1 MKVKIEGLD
10 CPNCAKALE
19 NHINKLESVKS
30 AKINFLKSTLEF
42 ESDDEDRAVQDI
54 IILTKNIEPDAKII
68 TKNTKKRQK
77 SIIFDLILLIF
88 GISLGCVC
96 LWVNLPVWLFWSLF
110 AISAIMLG
118 YKTFYKAVVLLFKGT
133 INENLLVTISVIGAT
148 LLGEYME
155 GLMVIALYSIG
166 KFLEGLVLNKSK
178 KSIEEL
184 TNFKPEFAVVLKDND
199 KVKVLPSEV
208 KVGDILIV
216 CPGERIALDG
226 EVLDG
231 GASLDM
237 QSLTG
242 ESIPKHVSFGEEVL
256 SGAIVLDGVLK
267 IKVNKEYEQSTV
279 NTIINLI
286 ETASDKKSKTE
297 TFISKITKWYTLGV
311 IVLAVVVFGLVYA
324 ITQNFNTA
332 IYRGLIFLVVSC
344 PCAFAISVPLSY
356 FSGLGNASKNGILI
370 KGSNYLDTCAKLT
383 QIAFD
388 KTGTI
393 TTGDFEIVEIQ
404 SYDNKYSQSEILELA
419 GIGEQ
424 YSLHP
429 LAKAICL
436 ASENLPQ
443 AENVH
448 EIPGQGVNFEY
459 GQNQYFVGK
468 KNKNLSGTT
477 VELFKNDKK
486 IGQITLQD
494 KIKPNSANAIS
505 QLKELNIKALMLT
518 GDNPDVANF
527 VAKSVNVDEVYAN
540 LLPEQ
545 KYEFLENLA
554 KKDKQIVGFVGD
566 GLNDAPALTLSNVG
580 FCMGIKGN
588 SASIEASDIVISNDN
603 LEKIPTA
610 VKISKYTRK
619 IVWENILFS
628 AIVKIVFLTLGAIG
642 VTGML
647 SAVIADVGVTVLAI
661 LNSLRALSYKPN
673 KNQIKSQTHSH
684 NHSCN
689 CEDVDS
695 EKHLLSNKKC
705 EHETHHDHHLHEE
718 KNCNCHTHSGET
730 CLCGHHNH
738 NESENRNQNENKQ
751 HNHSER
757 KHHNYS
763 ECE

>member
-1 MKVKIEGLD
+1 MKVKIDGLD

-42 ESDDEDRAVQDI
+42 ESDDENKALQDI
-54 IILTKNIEPDAKII
+54 IMITKKIEPDAKII
-68 TKNTKKRQK
+68 TKNAKKQQK
-77 SIIFDLILLIF
+77 SVIFDLILLIL

-110 AISAIMLG
+110 SISAIMLG
-118 YKTFYKAVVLLFKGT
+118 YKTFYKAIALLIKGT

-166 KFLEGLVLNKSK
+166 KFLEGLALNKSK
-178 KSIEEL
+178 KSIEDL
-184 TNFKPEFAVVLKDND
+184 TNFKPEFAVILKDND
-199 KVKVLPSEV
+199 KVQVLPSEV
-208 KVGDILIV
+208 NVGDVLIV

-231 GASLDM
+231 DALLDM

-242 ESIPKHVSFGEEVL
+242 ESIPKPVSTGEEVL

-267 IKVNKEYEQSTV
+267 IRVNKEYEQSTV

-311 IVLAVVVFGLVYA
+311 IVLAVVVFGIVFA
-324 ITQNFNTA
+324 VTKNFDTA

-370 KGSNYLDTCAKLT
+370 KGSNYLDACAKLKVL
-383 QIAFD
+383 ALD

-404 SYDNKYSQSEILELA
+404 SFAMEYNQNEILELA

-436 ASENLPQ
+436 ANENLPQ

-448 EIPGQGVNFEY
+448 EITGQGVNFEY
-459 GQNQYFVGK
+459 EKNQYFVGK
-468 KNKNLSGTT
+468 KSQNLLGTT

-494 KIKPNSANAIS
+494 KIKQNSASAIS
-505 QLKELNIKALMLT
+505 QLKELNIKTLMLT
-518 GDNPDVANF
+518 GDNLDVANA
-527 VAKSVNVDEVYAN
+527 VAKNVKVDEVYAQ

-545 KYEFLENLA
+545 KYEFLENLT
-554 KKDKQIVGFVGD
+554 KNDKQVIGFVGD
-566 GLNDAPALTLSNVG
+566 GLNDAPALTLANVG

-588 SASIEASDIVISNDN
+588 SASIESSDIVISNDN

-661 LNSLRALSYKPN
+661 LNSLRALSYNPN
-673 KNQIKSQTHSH
+673 KMQKNAQTNFHKP
-684 NHSCN
+684 SCD
-689 CEDVDS
+689 CEDTNG
-695 EKHLLSNKKC
+695 EKHFFSNAKC
-705 EHETHHDHHLHEE
+705 EHTTHHDNHSSEE
-718 KNCNCHTHSGET
+718 KKCNCHTHHGET
-730 CLCGHHNH
+730 CSCEHHNH
-738 NESENRNQNENKQ
+738 SN
-751 HNHSER
+751 
-757 KHHNYS
+757 
-763 ECE
+763 CE